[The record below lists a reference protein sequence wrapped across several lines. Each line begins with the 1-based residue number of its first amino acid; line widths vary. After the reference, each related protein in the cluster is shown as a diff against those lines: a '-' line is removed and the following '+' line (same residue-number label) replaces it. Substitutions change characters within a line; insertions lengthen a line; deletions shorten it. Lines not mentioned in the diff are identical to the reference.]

1 MWKRLSKREKR
12 LLTVTFIVL
21 AMVAGYRVVFLPQL
35 RGLWELRDQA
45 ANLELEIIE
54 MERALALGGRI
65 ERQYRDYEAIISQE
79 GTDLEES
86 TAFLRT
92 LSDITKANDMKVVRQ
107 EQPPILPSRYYK
119 IFSARLGVN
128 TRPVWLARFLVSLEK
143 GRELIRVEDILVKAL
158 DENENLSVNMKL
170 TKVVAAEGEVPN

>member
-12 LLTVTFIVL
+12 LAAVTLIIL
-21 AMVAGYRVVFLPQL
+21 AAVVAYRAVFLPQL
-35 RGLWELRDQA
+35 RGLWNLRDQA

-54 MERALALGGRI
+54 MERALALGDRI

-86 TAFLRT
+86 TAFLRM

-119 IFSARLGVN
+119 IFSARLVVN
-128 TRPVWLARFLVSLEK
+128 TRHVKLASFLVSLEK
-143 GRELIRVEDILVKAL
+143 GKELIRIEDILVKAL
-158 DENENLSVNMKL
+158 DENENLSVGMKL
-170 TKVVAAEGEVPN
+170 TKVVAAEGKVTN

>member
-12 LLTVTFIVL
+12 LAVITAAVL
-21 AMVAGYRVVFLPQL
+21 VCALGYRVIFLGRL
-35 RGLWELRDQA
+35 KSIWALETKA
-45 ANLELEIIE
+45 TELEIAIME
-54 MERALALGGRI
+54 MGRALALGDRI
-65 ERQYRDYEAIISQE
+65 ETQYRDYEAIISQE

-86 TAFLRT
+86 KVFLRT
-92 LSDITKANDMKVVRQ
+92 LSDITKANEMKVIRQ

-128 TRPVWLARFLVSLEK
+128 TRPIWLARFLVSLEK
-143 GRELIRVEDILVKAL
+143 SKELIRVEDILIKAL

-170 TKVVAAEGEVPN
+170 TKVVAAGGREGL